1 VNASDTNEDPHGGE
15 PNRKPQI
22 GRREIGAFLLLEAG
36 AAAPQPAA
44 SLILA
49 GR

>member
-1 VNASDTNEDPHGGE
+1 MSPSPIETDQRDRAPDPQPGA
-15 PNRKPQI
+15 